1 MRKIEILAPAGSRA
15 SLEAAVKAGA
25 DAVYLAGQQF
35 GARKSAQNF
44 SQEELIEV
52 IGYCHLRGVR
62 VYLTVNTLLS
72 DNEIGELEAYL
83 KPLYE
88 HGIDAFIVQD
98 FGVFS
103 LLRRAFPEIEIHCS
117 TQMALRQSSD
127 FALMKTLGASRV
139 VVPRELSVQEIRR
152 IKDQVNIE
160 IEAFVHGA
168 LCVSVSGQCL
178 MSSMIGGRS
187 GNRGSCAQSCRQ
199 KYTLISGSQDEKV
212 VSKDGDY
219 LLSPKD
225 LMTLDRLE
233 EIIDA
238 GVDSLKI
245 EGRMKGPE
253 YTFAVTRAYREAL
266 DQILIKRGEMA
277 KAQAQ
282 SGDAAEEIRRIFNRE
297 FTEGFILGAGN
308 KAYIGQ
314 ETPGNR
320 GIPVA
325 KCIRYNH
332 RDGEVVLELLKDLNK
347 GDDIQVRSENT
358 VGGRVEYIKYNGQRV
373 ENAKAGMEV
382 VVNFKHELKP
392 NTIFYRTYDQV
403 LMKNIQMGLN
413 DLERR
418 TGVALNVTMKIGEP
432 MVLTM
437 THDCG
442 KSVRV
447 ETEQLVEKALKT
459 PLSNE
464 RLLEQL
470 EKMGGTP
477 FVVSQTHIE
486 RLGDETLPIKAI
498 NQLRR
503 DAVDQLTELIVGQY
517 GRTIDRL
524 SSCENE
530 EKSTDA
536 SPLGLPT
543 GEGSDL
549 AKPLA
554 LSAMVRSPEQFQAAV
569 SLGLKRIYIHNL
581 FDGLEAEFSEWEE
594 VLEQAEDLEIWAY
607 LGRFVDTQTVDHRLA
622 TLNSIKS
629 KIKGVLA
636 ATVGQALRAEEEGY
650 KVQGDF
656 SLNIFNHESA
666 KFTNALDLSSW
677 TYSLELNEGQLEVL
691 QKKHSQAFVSRETEI
706 IGFGLMPV
714 MVNEYCT
721 INGVYSKDKAG
732 CQLCRKNNYYLED
745 KTGACFLVKGDR
757 HCQVEI
763 FNANVLNLA
772 DEWPAIEAM
781 GINYYRLN
789 FVNET
794 YDETIE
800 AIETHLKAAL
810 GYPVELK
817 GKGFTKGHFKRG
829 VL

>member
-1 MRKIEILAPAGSRA
+1 MKKIEILAPAGSKA

-44 SQEELIEV
+44 TEEELIEA
-52 IGYCHLRGVR
+52 INYCHLRGVK
-62 VYLTVNTLLS
+62 VYLTVNTLLF
-72 DNEIGELEAYL
+72 DQELDLLVPYL
-83 KPLYE
+83 RPLYLN
-88 HGIDAFIVQD
+88 GIDAFIVQD

-103 LLRRAFPEIEIHCS
+103 LLRKNFPDVEIHCS
-117 TQMALRQSSD
+117 TQMALRQTAD
-127 FALMKTLGASRV
+127 FELVKTLGASRV
-139 VVPRELSVQEIRR
+139 VVPRELSVHEIQG
-152 IKDQVNIE
+152 IKEKVNIE

-199 KYTLISGSQDEKV
+199 KYTLINGSKDEKIS
-212 VSKDGDY
+212 SKDGDY

-253 YTFAVTRAYREAL
+253 YTYAVTRAYREAL
-266 DQILIKRGEMA
+266 DQILVKRGIKPANSVSEY
-277 KAQAQ
+277 
-282 SGDAAEEIRRIFNRE
+282 DAAEEIRRIFNRE
-297 FTEGFILGAGN
+297 FTEGFILEAGN

-325 KCIRYNH
+325 KCIRYH
-332 RDGEVVLELLKDLNK
+332 AREAEVVLELLEDLNK
-347 GDDIQVRSENT
+347 GDDLQVRTSNN

-373 ENAKAGMEV
+373 ENAKAGTEV
-382 VVNFKHELKP
+382 VVNFKHEVKRD
-392 NTIFYRTYDQV
+392 TIFYRTYDQV
-403 LMKNIQMGLN
+403 LMKNLQMGLN
-413 DLERR
+413 DIERR
-418 TGVALNVTMKIGEP
+418 TGVALSVSMKIGEP

-437 THDCG
+437 SHESGITVTV
-442 KSVRV
+442 K
-447 ETEQLVEKALKT
+447 TEVLVEKALKS

-477 FVVSQTHIE
+477 FVATQTHIE
-486 RLGDETLPIKAI
+486 RLGDETLPIKAV

-503 DAVDQLTELIVGQY
+503 DCVDRLVELIVQKSHRQLGEESVP
-517 GRTIDRL
+517 I
-524 SSCENE
+524 SSSHASYPLE
-530 EKSTDA
+530 EEDETHK
-536 SPLGLPT
+536 LNG
-543 GEGSDL
+543 
-549 AKPLA
+549 KPLA
-554 LSAMVRSPEQFQAAV
+554 LSAMVRTPEQFQAAV
-569 SLGLKRIYIHNL
+569 ALGIKRLYVHNL
-581 FDGLEAEFSEWEE
+581 FDSLEAQFSQWEE
-594 VLEQAEDLEIWAY
+594 LIEQTEELEIWAY
-607 LGRFVDTQTVDHRLA
+607 LGRFVSTDVVNLRLKQ
-622 TLNSIKS
+622 LEPIKQRLS
-629 KIKGVLA
+629 GVLA
-636 ATVGQALRAEEEGY
+636 ATIGQAVRAQEEGY

-656 SLNIFNHESA
+656 SLNVFNSETA
-666 KFTNALDLSSW
+666 KFMNALGLTGW
-677 TYSLELNEGQLEVL
+677 TYSLELNEEQLETL
-691 QKKHSQAFVSRETEI
+691 EHKRYDEMRKRETEI

-714 MVNEYCT
+714 MVSTYCT

-745 KTGACFLVKGDR
+745 KTGARFLVKGDQS
-757 HCQVEI
+757 CQVEI
-763 FNANVLNLA
+763 FNANPLNLA
-772 DEWPAIEAM
+772 DEWPKIESM
-781 GINYYRLN
+781 GIQYYRLN